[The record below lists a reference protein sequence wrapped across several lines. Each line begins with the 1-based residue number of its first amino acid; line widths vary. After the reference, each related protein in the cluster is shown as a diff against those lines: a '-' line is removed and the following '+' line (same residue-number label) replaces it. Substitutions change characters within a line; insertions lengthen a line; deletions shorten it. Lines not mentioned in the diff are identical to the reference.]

1 MILSLVKN
9 QRKALLL
16 TDSLFFDTDCLSAF
30 LWVRNE
36 SLLPQLYLGKVII
49 PKPVYTEL
57 CRPNTPHLKKRID
70 VLLSKNLVSIQEID
84 IDSEEYSTYYQLTES
99 PAKGHKVIGNGEAAS
114 ISLAKK
120 HGGIVESNNLRDIQ
134 TYISEFRLKHTTTSD
149 ILVDA
154 YDRGLITENEGNI
167 IWSNMLAKRRRL
179 GASSFTEYLKM
190 KQT

>member
-9 QRKALLL
+9 RREALLL
-16 TDSLFFDTDCLSAF
+16 TDLLFFDTDCLSAF
-30 LWVRNE
+30 LWVRSEN
-36 SLLPQLYLGKVII
+36 LLPQLYPGKVII

-57 CRPNTPHLKKRID
+57 CNPTIPHLKNRLD
-70 VLLSKNLVSIQEID
+70 GLLSNDLVSLQDID

-99 PAKGHKVIGNGEAAS
+99 PANGHKIIGNGEAAS

-120 HGGIVESNNLRDIQ
+120 HGGIAACNNLHDIQ
-134 TYISEFRLKHTTTSD
+134 TYISEFGLKHTTTSD

-154 YDRGLITENEGNI
+154 YDRKLITESEGNT

-179 GASSFTEYLKM
+179 GAFSFTDYLKM
-190 KQT
+190 KRP